1 MEETKLSEERIG
13 PTHRQAEPIPGGGR
27 IWQTEVRKNADAVR
41 EASKSLS
48 LTPLKL
54 SFLLKLV
61 GIRFLSLAAKRIPI
75 NVPPKQMIVGG
86 RKMI

>member
-1 MEETKLSEERIG
+1 MSEERIG

-54 SFLLKLV
+54 YFLLKLV

-75 NVPPKQMIVGG
+75 NVPPKQMIVGR